1 MKHKYI
7 KPETEVIRLNAE
19 TMMAMSDRI
28 PMEDTPD
35 IPAAREKRSL
45 WDDKSDV
52 WENKWGI

>member
-28 PMEDTPD
+28 PIEDTPG

>member
-7 KPETEVIRLNAE
+7 KPETEVIRLDADA
-19 TMMAMSDRI
+19 MMAMSNRI
-28 PMEDTPD
+28 PMEDTPG